1 MVANQS
7 SLGTV
12 ATAGGIVPI
21 GAAPAAVAAS
31 DSKKIVVNM
40 CLQCACVCVCVCVCV
55 HVYVHTCVCVWHM
68 YPLIVVNA
76 VA

>member
-31 DSKKIVVNM
+31 DSKKNSSERVFTV
-40 CLQCACVCVCVCVCV
+40 
-55 HVYVHTCVCVWHM
+55 
-68 YPLIVVNA
+68 
-76 VA
+76 